1 MSDPRDRRTRRDQV
15 LPVAIVAV
23 LAVTSCGTAR
33 TNAAVTKAQFIA
45 RADAICQAEQAKL
58 AFIKL
63 GAGAAGEGPTTPS
76 VIRQEVVQS
85 RAATAKLES
94 LPQPPGENATIGKWL
109 TARTVAATIASDAG
123 EAPAGEDAT
132 AVRDV
137 LNELT
142 RANALAQRLA
152 GDYGVETCRATN

>member
-1 MSDPRDRRTRRDQV
+1 MRQGDRRTGRDQA

-23 LAVTSCGTAR
+23 LAVTGCGTAR
-33 TNAAVTKAQFIA
+33 TKAAITKAQFIA

-58 AFIKL
+58 AFIRQR
-63 GAGAAGEGPTTPS
+63 AGTPENAPTTPP

-94 LPQPPGENATIGKWL
+94 LPRPPGDSATIGKWL

-137 LNELT
+137 LDELT
-142 RANALAQRLA
+142 RANALAHRLA
-152 GDYGVETCRATN
+152 GDYGTETCRETD